1 MAIRKSTRRTSAAS
15 AERAPR
21 SGKAKPDAH
30 EPAFSFMR
38 LFKSVDVE
46 VWKAMEPARRGERN
60 RQFNRVFSAYVF
72 IRDLRQREDSESRE
86 NHIRV
91 DIVSGRKI
99 ASPRMVLLGELVGVD
114 LLGHIAKAHTS
125 YTIHF
130 QVISPTSELNAFL
143 SREILELTGLDING
157 NDPAFRHLTQQ
168 NHA

>member
-1 MAIRKSTRRTSAAS
+1 MAVRKSTQRTSVA
-15 AERAPR
+15 RAPR
-21 SGKAKPDAH
+21 SGKAKSDAH
-30 EPAFSFMR
+30 GPAFSFIR

-46 VWKAMEPARRGERN
+46 VWKAMEPARRGERS
-60 RQFNRVFSAYVF
+60 RQYNRVFSAYVF
-72 IRDLRQREDSESRE
+72 IRDLREREDSESRE

-91 DIVSGRKI
+91 DILSGRKI

-130 QVISPTSELNAFL
+130 RIISPTSELNAFL
-143 SREILELTGLDING
+143 SQEILKLTGLDVNG